1 MISAMEIRWGSGWV
15 GLISTFQ
22 SWSWGVKVR
31 GADKTF
37 SWKLGRQLERRI
49 QPQATVPTVVACNSD
64 RTNSTPSGVSSNSI
78 GLLSPKAR
86 QEVFSHSAAIV
97 SDSNT
102 SAVRAKT
109 LAMDINCPETSEL

>member
-31 GADKTF
+31 GADKTV
-37 SWKLGRQLERRI
+37 SWKLGRQCERRI

-64 RTNSTPSGVSSNSI
+64 RTNSTPSGVSMMFPRYSRHASVLGSLFKLYRRLIIEPTGQPLSI
-78 GLLSPKAR
+78 
-86 QEVFSHSAAIV
+86 
-97 SDSNT
+97 
-102 SAVRAKT
+102 
-109 LAMDINCPETSEL
+109 